1 MAMAGVKILRR
12 SYSYNDGANMTAE
25 RWPPWR
31 QGMEFDAGLIF
42 ICYQRDLQ
50 AGFVTIFQK
59 MSRFDMMNQFVTNV
73 GGGHFAVPAGA
84 QKGEFIGQR
93 LFAQAS

>member
-1 MAMAGVKILRR
+1 MSGTKVLRR
-12 SYSYNDGANMTAE
+12 SYSYNDGANITAE

-42 ICYQRDLQ
+42 VCYQRDLA
-50 AGFVTIFQK
+50 AGFINIFQK

-84 QKGEFIGQR
+84 AEGEFIGQR
-93 LFAQAS
+93 LFEAAS